1 MPSQQTFLG
10 ASISSFDG
18 VIGWGSEPT
27 TLSTTLVVDDKNG
40 DWFNP
45 PPVGHTV
52 VFNYD
57 SWVFRGIL
65 QSWKHQ
71 KGESG
76 FVYSVVCHDP
86 REVLEGYQIILGG
99 YTRAISVPNVA
110 NLYGYLESFGFGN
123 SKKNETGIPWRT
135 IQSNITTIV
144 NSSNAYG
151 GPVSLRGEQYSIDLS
166 ALPSISSSYRVAGD
180 EISLMGFIA
189 EICDAGSHD
198 YFINLLPGNI
208 LKVNTIDRSTVTTI
222 GALSAFIDSTP
233 EVTSSQ
239 SGVEFKNEVNG
250 KLLLGGTRIDM
261 YGQNKG
267 GQDIWPFWGF
277 ETNSDLKMG
286 TGFDNDHEVE
296 LDTTSVEVPGVG
308 ATYTTNVL
316 ELRMVLESQDSW
328 ETFLL
333 FKKGAGD
340 IHDSK
345 YDDLKLVGTL
355 NKEADPQR
363 TIQAN
368 MQTEKNAVKASS
380 EAIETDHEEAIHR
393 LYSFLLGYARDFY
406 GKRFIVSIP
415 TVDGA
420 KEPDTDKIRVSLE
433 PADAGFIDPSEWD
446 TAVSNNKLPQDF
458 IRLATDDG
466 RFPAYARFDNVV
478 DLDFSEVPDTE
489 IVYNDSKTS
498 AFVKCSTEAGVA
510 FETVSDLTG
519 PRAAIILAGPVR
531 KRTDD
536 GDKTDFGGLM
546 RRIMQEAIDEGP
558 ANDTDLKNLI
568 NQFGVD
574 NAFEGEAGLA
584 ALPNFVAVPLQNNK
598 EVYGPWQIV
607 GANGKMDIESDSSL
621 VPWNYGGYDEMDIVG
636 NAQVQ
641 DNVSYMQEL
650 ETGSIEMHGV
660 PTFTMGQQ
668 LVASGPYIT
677 DIDVSV
683 GEQGITSLYKFSTWT
698 PRFGRVRK
706 SNIQRFSILAKKSA
720 KAERQARE
728 RKIPVGGL
736 GAVEQ
741 EIRSLKK
748 TKRKGGTSSHGVLS
762 GEGVIQDEVVRPNV
776 FVQPH
781 YNFTSQLGHNY
792 DKKAGVSL
800 DGLFRPFTTNP
811 SGTDIGMPYFRTP
824 TSGAEFPTATD
835 LNPYQSGHDI
845 VMALRG
851 SSLPDDLIL
860 ENDPYFGE
868 DYRSMA
874 FRGPMVM
881 AGPGYDTEGKPV
893 PNESG
898 AEGQTPTDSYA
909 SGYLTDQSTWPV
921 GPVYM
926 PWDNDRK
933 CWVGGGGSK
942 NKLVRIIRE
951 SGGADF
957 PSEFAKAYHAEE
969 LVPDFDGFDSD
980 VTVEVV
986 SGDPF
991 LVGNY
996 RQNIVL
1002 ENAIYVTTQFNGKYY
1017 LDNQTTFAWG
1027 NL

>member
-1 MPSQQTFLG
+1 
-10 ASISSFDG
+10 
-18 VIGWGSEPT
+18 
-27 TLSTTLVVDDKNG
+27 
-40 DWFNP
+40 
-45 PPVGHTV
+45 
-52 VFNYD
+52 
-57 SWVFRGIL
+57 
-65 QSWKHQ
+65 
-71 KGESG
+71 
-76 FVYSVVCHDP
+76 
-86 REVLEGYQIILGG
+86 
-99 YTRAISVPNVA
+99 
-110 NLYGYLESFGFGN
+110 
-123 SKKNETGIPWRT
+123 
-135 IQSNITTIV
+135 
-144 NSSNAYG
+144 
-151 GPVSLRGEQYSIDLS
+151 
-166 ALPSISSSYRVAGD
+166 
-180 EISLMGFIA
+180 
-189 EICDAGSHD
+189 
-198 YFINLLPGNI
+198 
-208 LKVNTIDRSTVTTI
+208 
-222 GALSAFIDSTP
+222 
-233 EVTSSQ
+233 
-239 SGVEFKNEVNG
+239 
-250 KLLLGGTRIDM
+250 
-261 YGQNKG
+261 
-267 GQDIWPFWGF
+267 
-277 ETNSDLKMG
+277 
-286 TGFDNDHEVE
+286 
-296 LDTTSVEVPGVG
+296 
-308 ATYTTNVL
+308 
-316 ELRMVLESQDSW
+316 
-328 ETFLL
+328 
-333 FKKGAGD
+333 
-340 IHDSK
+340 
-345 YDDLKLVGTL
+345 
-355 NKEADPQR
+355 
-363 TIQAN
+363 
-368 MQTEKNAVKASS
+368 
-380 EAIETDHEEAIHR
+380 
-393 LYSFLLGYARDFY
+393 
-406 GKRFIVSIP
+406 
-415 TVDGA
+415 
-420 KEPDTDKIRVSLE
+420 
-433 PADAGFIDPSEWD
+433 
-446 TAVSNNKLPQDF
+446 
-458 IRLATDDG
+458 
-466 RFPAYARFDNVV
+466 
-478 DLDFSEVPDTE
+478 
-489 IVYNDSKTS
+489 
-498 AFVKCSTEAGVA
+498 
-510 FETVSDLTG
+510 
-519 PRAAIILAGPVR
+519 
-531 KRTDD
+531 
-536 GDKTDFGGLM
+536 
-546 RRIMQEAIDEGP
+546 
-558 ANDTDLKNLI
+558 
-568 NQFGVD
+568 
-574 NAFEGEAGLA
+574 
-584 ALPNFVAVPLQNNK
+584 
-598 EVYGPWQIV
+598 
-607 GANGKMDIESDSSL
+607 
-621 VPWNYGGYDEMDIVG
+621 
-636 NAQVQ
+636 
-641 DNVSYMQEL
+641 
-650 ETGSIEMHGV
+650 
-660 PTFTMGQQ
+660 
-668 LVASGPYIT
+668 
-677 DIDVSV
+677 
-683 GEQGITSLYKFSTWT
+683 
-698 PRFGRVRK
+698 VRK